1 MLATLLL
8 LGGVTVTLS
17 DKVQVRGLD
26 ITVEEIAVVKSD
38 DPAAAARV
46 AAASLGYAPAP
57 GYHRVLR
64 ADLVQFDLRRA
75 LPGIEIDVL
84 GAQRCRV
91 DPMTEQLDTE
101 RLWSLASAELEE
113 LFRGTDAAIRRDGE
127 LALVEVPLGLEPLE
141 LKVAP
146 TDRTPSAGPKT
157 VALQLWIDGDLHRT
171 VHVAFSVSLREPRWV
186 LRKSVVAGEVLDPS
200 MFELRRV
207 EVTLETANA
216 GVPVEAL
223 AGTVT
228 TRPIAAS
235 SIVTERDIQ
244 RPVVIERGDLVTV
257 VIRSGSIEARELG
270 SAMHE
275 AKIGEMVRVNL
286 QTTKREVSGR
296 AKAGGF
302 VEIQIR

>member
-1 MLATLLL
+1 MFAALLL

-17 DKVQVRGLD
+17 EKAEVRGLD
-26 ITVEEIAVVKSD
+26 ITVEEIAQVKAD
-38 DPAAAARV
+38 DPAVAARV
-46 AAASLGYAPAP
+46 AALSLGYAPAP

-91 DPMTEQLDTE
+91 DPMIEQLDTE

-113 LFRGTDAAIRRDGE
+113 LFRGTDAAIRRDGD
-127 LALVEVPLGLEPLE
+127 LALIEVPLGVDPLD
-141 LKVAP
+141 LKASLV
-146 TDRTPSAGPKT
+146 DRTPSAGPKT
-157 VALQLWIDGDLHRT
+157 VALQLWIDGDLYRT

-186 LRKSVVAGEVLDPS
+186 LRANVAAGAVLEAS

-207 EVTLETANA
+207 EVTLETAHA
-216 GVPVEAL
+216 GVPIEAL

-228 TRPIAAS
+228 TRPIAAN

-244 RPVVIERGDLVTV
+244 RPVVIQRGDLVTV
-257 VIRSGSIEARELG
+257 VIRSGSIEARDLG
-270 SAMHE
+270 SAAHE
-275 AKIGEMVRVNL
+275 ARIGEMVRVNL

-296 AKAGGF
+296 AKAGGL
-302 VEIQIR
+302 VEIFIR